1 MIYYIAHW
9 DWILLQSRSEIV
21 RSLSDKF
28 QFVGITP
35 LEKNRNQLTD
45 YDEILNWKINRQRLI
60 DVRGL
65 IDLRNKVKNL
75 KKTDTIHIFT
85 LKTLILFLISTLL
98 LKKQTYTI
106 ASITGLGYLFSKTR
120 IAQILRIIIRPV
132 IKKSINKNID
142 VLIFQNELNK
152 DIFIE
157 YSKFKNRI
165 EIIEGS
171 GLNTNELKIKSVFNK
186 KTKVIFVG
194 RLLKEKG
201 IFEYLKIAKSF
212 SDSDDIEFYVAGDID
227 GGNKSSINNKE
238 LEVLKQ
244 QVMYLGNIDI
254 PNELF
259 KYDLLINPSHHEGFS
274 RVLLEGAYVGLYC
287 IANDIPGTR
296 NIIKNLDCGFV
307 VENNNVEKY
316 VELIK
321 KRQQVIDNLD
331 SNKVRN
337 KIIQNYSV
345 EAISNR
351 FKIIYNK
358 SW

>member
-9 DWILLQSRSEIV
+9 DWILFQSRSEIV

-35 LEKNRNQLTD
+35 LDKNKNQLTD
-45 YDEILNWKINRQRLI
+45 YEEILNWKIDRQRVI
-60 DVRGL
+60 DIRGL
-65 IDLRNKVKNL
+65 IDLRNKIKNL
-75 KKTDTIHIFT
+75 KRTDTIHIFT

-120 IAQILRIIIRPV
+120 FAKILRVIIRPL

-152 DIFIE
+152 EIFID

-171 GLNTNELKIKSVFNK
+171 GLNTNKLKIKSAFNK

-227 GGNKSSINNKE
+227 RGNKSSINNQE

-244 QVMYLGNIDI
+244 QVIYLGNIDI

-287 IANDIPGTR
+287 IANDIAGTR
-296 NIIKNLDCGFV
+296 NIIKNLDCGFIV
-307 VENNNVEKY
+307 KNNNVESY

-321 KRQQVIDNLD
+321 NRQQIIDNMD
-331 SNKVRN
+331 INKIR
-337 KIIQNYSV
+337 KQIIQNYSV
-345 EAISNR
+345 EAISNKFR
-351 FKIIYNK
+351 IIYNK
-358 SW
+358 S

>member
-9 DWILLQSRSEIV
+9 DWILLKSRSDIV
-21 RSLSDKF
+21 KNLSNKF

-35 LEKNRNQLTD
+35 LEKNKNQLTD
-45 YDEILNWKINRQRLI
+45 YVEILDWKINRKRLI
-60 DVRGL
+60 DIRGL
-65 IDLRNKVKNL
+65 INLRNKIKNL

-106 ASITGLGYLFSKTR
+106 ASVTGLGYLFSKTKF
-120 IAQILRIIIRPV
+120 AQILRVIIRPV
-132 IKKSINKNID
+132 IKRSINKNID

-212 SDSDDIEFYVAGDID
+212 SDSDDIEFYVAGEID
-227 GGNKSSINNKE
+227 EGNKSSINKQE
-238 LEVLKQ
+238 LDVLKQ
-244 QVMYLGNIDI
+244 QVIYLGNIDI

-274 RVLLEGAYVGLYC
+274 RVLLEGAYAGLFC

-296 NIIKNLDCGFV
+296 NIIKTLDCGFV
-307 VENNNVEKY
+307 VENNNVDEY
-316 VELIK
+316 IELIN
-321 KRQQVIDNLD
+321 KRHQIINNLD

-337 KIIQNYSV
+337 QIIQNYSV
-345 EAISNR
+345 EAISNKFR
-351 FKIIYNK
+351 KLYNK
-358 SW
+358 S

>member
-21 RSLSDKF
+21 RSLSEKF
-28 QFVGITP
+28 KFVGIAP
-35 LEKNRNQLTD
+35 LEKNKNQLTD
-45 YDEILNWKINRQRLI
+45 YDEILNWKIKRQRLI
-60 DVRGL
+60 DIRGL
-65 IDLRNKVKNL
+65 IDLRNKIKNL

-120 IAQILRIIIRPV
+120 FAQILRIIIKPV
-132 IKKSINKNID
+132 IRKSINKNID

-152 DIFIE
+152 EIFIK

-165 EIIEGS
+165 EVIEGS
-171 GLNTNELKIKSVFNK
+171 GLNTSELKIKSTFNK

-212 SDSDDIEFYVAGDID
+212 SDSEDIEFYVAGDID
-227 GGNKSSINNKE
+227 GGNKSSINNQE
-238 LEVLKQ
+238 LKVLKE
-244 QVMYLGNIDI
+244 QVKYLGNIDI

-259 KYDLLINPSHHEGFS
+259 KYDLLINPSHHEGLS

-307 VENNNVEKY
+307 VENNNLERY
-316 VELIK
+316 IDLIK
-321 KRQQVIDNLD
+321 NRQQIIEKLD
-331 SNKVRN
+331 SNKVRIQ
-337 KIIQNYSV
+337 IIQNYSV
-345 EAISNR
+345 EAISNKFR
-351 FKIIYNK
+351 IIYNK
-358 SW
+358 S